1 MISKNFKKLLN
12 NKFVDHIEKYG
23 LFSDFQHGFRSFS
36 TANLL
41 TVASYRI
48 ARSGATEAV
57 ALDISNAF
65 DRFWYANL
73 FHKLKSY

>member
-1 MISKNFKKLLN
+1 MISKTFKKLLN

-48 ARSGATEAV
+48 ATEAV